1 MTTFAPKKSDIERK
15 WYLVDAQ
22 NLVLGRLATRLAD
35 ILRGKDKPTYA
46 HHMDMGDFVIVI
58 NAEKIKLTGN
68 KLQQKKYRS
77 HSGYPGGLKEKTA
90 GEVLEKHPEKIIEKA
105 VLGMLPRNK
114 LRDHIIRK
122 LKVYRGDSH
131 PHQAQ
136 TPEPLTLEM

>member
-35 ILRGKDKPTYA
+35 ILRGKDKPAYA

-58 NAEKIKLTGN
+58 NAEKIKLTGD

-131 PHQAQ
+131 PHKAQ